1 MLTPEQIDALRDAAG
16 RLTDPV
22 NEFLIDDIARR
33 VSEAGQMTSTA
44 AYQTWIA
51 QQMGMSHRE
60 LKRELQKRLDV
71 SGKELQVLLTQAAEA
86 GYEFDLK
93 RFPHVHGVPFA
104 HNGAL
109 QQIVAAVVDK
119 AQEDFANLTQTLG
132 FIAPDGKSYPLTEA
146 YQKTCGFAF
155 GQVVTGAADYN
166 TAMRRAVKNLADHG
180 VRTVDYETGRPV
192 SLEAAVRRNVMGG
205 LGLLQ
210 EEIGRHNFKE
220 LGADGWEITAH
231 ANSAPD
237 HEPVQG
243 RQFKDEEF
251 RKLNN
256 SLKRRIGTMNCGHMA
271 FPVVVSANTA
281 QYTDEELAAFR
292 EENERG
298 VTYEGRHYTGY
309 EATQMQRRLEG
320 RIRRQKRRVAAS
332 EATGDAEQLAVDK
345 TRLTRLNQEYARF
358 SKAAGLR
365 TERERTW
372 VHTAGRGGSREEN
385 LAAVFQTNE
394 KYFRDDG
401 TFDLEAAKADYKTF
415 LQSVPEKNRMYL
427 QQSMEGVLHEER
439 RLEQSPFGYL
449 AKEDAILYDPQN
461 PLFRDFSF
469 DVVYTHELGHRI
481 DHTMFIESWKNEEFS
496 TAIANARGVIDADPE
511 KFLGFAKNDTDGF
524 LSDICSAI
532 CEQDYEFPISHDKE
546 YWLKRGN
553 KEREIFAN
561 LFSLEAFECE
571 EQLALL
577 EEHFPNIF
585 REYKR
590 MWE

>member
-256 SLKRRIGTMNCGHMA
+256 SLKRRIGTMNC
-271 FPVVVSANTA
+271 
-281 QYTDEELAAFR
+281 
-292 EENERG
+292 
-298 VTYEGRHYTGY
+298 
-309 EATQMQRRLEG
+309 
-320 RIRRQKRRVAAS
+320 
-332 EATGDAEQLAVDK
+332 
-345 TRLTRLNQEYARF
+345 
-358 SKAAGLR
+358 
-365 TERERTW
+365 
-372 VHTAGRGGSREEN
+372 
-385 LAAVFQTNE
+385 
-394 KYFRDDG
+394 
-401 TFDLEAAKADYKTF
+401 
-415 LQSVPEKNRMYL
+415 
-427 QQSMEGVLHEER
+427 
-439 RLEQSPFGYL
+439 
-449 AKEDAILYDPQN
+449 
-461 PLFRDFSF
+461 
-469 DVVYTHELGHRI
+469 
-481 DHTMFIESWKNEEFS
+481 
-496 TAIANARGVIDADPE
+496 
-511 KFLGFAKNDTDGF
+511 
-524 LSDICSAI
+524 
-532 CEQDYEFPISHDKE
+532 
-546 YWLKRGN
+546 
-553 KEREIFAN
+553 
-561 LFSLEAFECE
+561 
-571 EQLALL
+571 
-577 EEHFPNIF
+577 
-585 REYKR
+585 
-590 MWE
+590 

>member
-119 AQEDFANLTQTLG
+119 VQEDFANLTQTLG

-309 EATQMQRRLEG
+309 EATQVQRKLEQS
-320 RIRRQKRRVAAS
+320 IRRQKRRVTAS
-332 EATGDAEQLAVDK
+332 EATGDAQQLAVDK

-372 VHTAGRGGSREEN
+372 VHTAGRGGNKEDN

-427 QQSMEGVLHEER
+427 QQAMEGVEY
-439 RLEQSPFGYL
+439 QQTKGP
-449 AKEDAILYDPQN
+449 
-461 PLFRDFSF
+461 
-469 DVVYTHELGHRI
+469 DVVFAYSSKIDSVLYNPDDRIFKSYDFRIAFTHELGHRI
-481 DHTMFIESWKNEEFS
+481 DHTMFIESWNNEEFS
-496 TAIANARGVIDADPE
+496 TAIANARAVIDADPE
-511 KFLGFAKNDTDGF
+511 RFLGFAKSDADGF
-524 LSDICSAI
+524 LSDIFSAI
-532 CEQDYEFPISHDKE
+532 CEDDYRFDVYHEKD
-546 YWLKRGN
+546 YWLKQGN

-561 LFSLEAFECE
+561 LFALETFGRDKQLSLLDKDFSNIMSIYRRF
-571 EQLALL
+571 L
-577 EEHFPNIF
+577 E
-585 REYKR
+585 
-590 MWE
+590 